1 MYKSLNVANNA
12 HNLNEIAEEYSNR
25 GSFVD
30 ISVQD
35 KDDASSCSLVTG
47 SRGADKVAIHVG
59 FDPDNIQI
67 YDFLR
72 NLGIDSTT
80 NGEQDFGGVIAI
92 PGQNAEW

>member
-47 SRGADKVAIHVG
+47 SRGVDKVAIHVG
-59 FDPDNIQI
+59 FDPRSIQI
-67 YDFLR
+67 YDFLA
-72 NLGIDSTT
+72 NLGIMLFLHVLYAKQAPLLTH
-80 NGEQDFGGVIAI
+80 AI
-92 PGQNAEW
+92 F